1 LIQSSNTELREILH
15 RVVHRILSGENPGQ
29 PLAGAGAIAYP
40 LPSQPFARTRS
51 PLPAGEAPDLEA
63 LAEMIDH
70 TLLKPDATPEGI
82 AQLCNEARQ
91 YGFGAVCV
99 NPVYVRLCADLLRG
113 NFAKV
118 CTVVGFPLGATPT
131 EVKVFEAQTALH
143 QGAGEI
149 DMVINIGALK
159 AKNYELVTR
168 DIRAVVLVCHSARAL
183 VKTIIETSLLDDEE
197 KVAVCLLAKEAG
209 ADFVKTSTG
218 FSIGGATVDDVALMR
233 RVVGADMGVKA
244 SGGIRTFADMQSMIK
259 AGANRIG
266 ASAGV
271 KILQAA
277 RDSLA
282 SGSPNFA

>member
-1 LIQSSNTELREILH
+1 MIQSSSAELREVLH
-15 RVVHRILSGENPGQ
+15 RVVHRILSGDNLVQ
-29 PLAGAGAIAYP
+29 PSAIPSSAAAYP
-40 LPSQPFARTRS
+40 LPSQPYMRVQ
-51 PLPAGEAPDLEA
+51 PPIQPGETPDVET

-82 AQLCNEARQ
+82 AQLCSEARQ
-91 YGFGAVCV
+91 YGFGAVCI
-99 NPVYVRLCADLLRG
+99 NPSYVRLCADLLRG
-113 NFAKV
+113 SPVKV
-118 CTVVGFPLGATPT
+118 CTVVSFPLGATPT

-143 QGAGEI
+143 QGASEI

-218 FSIGGATVDDVALMR
+218 FSIGGATVEDVALMR
-233 RVVGADMGVKA
+233 RVVGVEMGVKA
-244 SGGIRTFADMQSMIK
+244 SGGIRTFADAKGMIN

-271 KILQAA
+271 KIIQAA
-277 RDSLA
+277 EAALD
-282 SGSPNFA
+282 